1 MSEFV
6 KLVGENIRLVRK
18 AQGITQEK
26 LSEMSGLSE
35 KYLSDTER
43 GVRNISLES
52 LEKIMQALKIKPYE
66 LFLFA
71 GAEEAITDKQKLIE
85 MFQPLLADRNVNEI
99 QFLLRI
105 AQDFVSTFEKSNNH
119 YTD

>member
-6 KLVGENIRLVRK
+6 KLVGEKIRIVRK
-18 AQGITQEK
+18 ARGITQEK

-52 LEKIMQALKIKPYE
+52 LEKIMQALKIEPYE
-66 LFLFA
+66 LFLYSDSD
-71 GAEEAITDKQKLIE
+71 GVSKNKQQLIE
-85 MFQPLLADRNVNEI
+85 MFHPLLIDRNTDEI
-99 QFLLRI
+99 QFLLKV
-105 AQDFVSTFEKSNNH
+105 AQEFINTFNKN
-119 YTD
+119 